1 MFLFF
6 NISLSSNMAEHVD
19 DLAEDIKCSL
29 EGKCKYFVAF
39 SVAIYDS
46 RVVMCCSVCCPYHHH
61 ICRGVGPII
70 DPLRS
75 LFKGLP

>member
-1 MFLFF
+1 
-6 NISLSSNMAEHVD
+6 MAECMD

-46 RVVMCCSVCCPYHHH
+46 IYVMC
-61 ICRGVGPII
+61 
-70 DPLRS
+70 
-75 LFKGLP
+75 